1 MATTLHGQLLAEC
14 VLPICPTVQQFDHGG
29 AEIDGGLGIRHQGLD
44 ISYEQAFPWMCRE
57 TDIVKLSL
65 TGYPLFDGRSNA
77 EYSDRSRFDER
88 VEDPD
93 SSYWDRVRTDKD
105 GCIDEAS
112 LEVNV
117 DLQ

>member
-1 MATTLHGQLLAEC
+1 MATT
-14 VLPICPTVQQFDHGG
+14 ICPTVQQFDHGG
-29 AEIDGGLGIRHQGLD
+29 TEIQGGLGIRMWKEQVKVQRKGWIQSCRQGLD
-44 ISYEQAFPWMCRE
+44 ISYEQACAWTCTK
-57 TDIVKLSL
+57 TDSQAFSL
-65 TGYPLFDGRSNA
+65 LDGWSHA

-93 SSYWDRVRTDKD
+93 SRYWDRVRMDKD

-112 LEVNV
+112 LKVNV

>member
-1 MATTLHGQLLAEC
+1 MATILHGQLLAEC

-29 AEIDGGLGIRHQGLD
+29 AEIDGGLGIWLSRQGLD
-44 ISYEQAFPWMCRE
+44 VSYEQAFPWTCTK
-57 TDIVKLSL
+57 TDSQV
-65 TGYPLFDGRSNA
+65 DGRSNA